1 LKRKLFGELVKS
13 IREAG
18 AIARGE
24 RKPARR
30 VKLAF
35 ANVKKPTA
43 ARKDTKRRPGTRK
56 SKGQ

>member
-1 LKRKLFGELVKS
+1 MKRKLFGELVKS

-43 ARKDTKRRPGTRK
+43 PRKDAKRRPGTPK
-56 SKGQ
+56 SKEQ